1 MSKFFKLA
9 VSSSESD
16 SEDSDREVR
25 VPVSRYPATRTF
37 AYPSDND
44 DDAPKRVVRTQ
55 KDKAYSELKKTIR
68 QARNARNIKDIS
80 KLVTC
85 FETLS
90 KSYEKTKNVMA
101 RENLTIPRFYI
112 RYLTELEDFVN
123 EQREDSE
130 AKKSKKI
137 LSVLRQKVR
146 KYNKEFETQIETYR
160 ADADPAGYSSGA
172 GDEDEEALDVS
183 QPAAVSSSAKKP
195 SKVKEEHDSD
205 IDSED
210 WKSDSDHESSDTD
223 IDLEGQKM
231 EDLRRYF
238 LKKAPGTGKD
248 KDKDKPARETR
259 PKKVHEQ
266 KEIDSEDDDDW
277 QKVTYKPDRSG
288 PLFAPDVE
296 ITVNVVCAKLT
307 EIISQRGKKNTDRKL
322 FVRQLNDLY
331 TIADEH
337 KLGAGV
343 SAKILL
349 SYVTSLFDIDVKI
362 SEAMDFSSWTKTLD
376 ALDGFI
382 NLLIE
387 NPSVHVSVSFT
398 EEEEN
403 LSDPE
408 KPYNLHGSVVLQV
421 KRLDDE
427 LTKIFQLCDCHS
439 TDYIDKLKGEKRLCD
454 LIEKAQGYVDSRV
467 RTKGFEVEELAII
480 YMIRIEHMYYKFVNE
495 PENEKLMEQLCK
507 KIYSL
512 KSANL
517 QRQRALLC
525 QIYHHSLHDRWNK
538 ANELL
543 LMSHVQ
549 AIVDRSEASTQI
561 LYNRA
566 ICQLGLCAFRHGY
579 IKEAHQG
586 LSEIHNTQRPKEL
599 LAQGVG
605 NRQNDRTQEQE
616 TRERSLQVP
625 YHMHINLEVMECV
638 YLVCSMLLEIPNSA
652 CYEYDLRRRLLSRQF
667 HYQLKSSER
676 SALIVPPENMREH
689 VVAASSAMLKG
700 DWRKCRDYI
709 INEKMNTKVWN
720 LFREPERV
728 KTMVNERIQKETLRT
743 YLLMYSTVYTTV
755 SFDTLCTL
763 FELDRQSVYSLV
775 SRMIIQ
781 EELSA
786 TLDQQTNCIHMHR
799 VEPSSLQ
806 LLALVWTDKLSQL
819 AEHNEQI
826 TEPRGRN
833 YMGQGQWQQRKDRGY
848 YKNDGFGG
856 NRSNKQNQGQNTGQQ
871 QNRVR

>member
-1 MSKFFKLA
+1 
-9 VSSSESD
+9 
-16 SEDSDREVR
+16 
-25 VPVSRYPATRTF
+25 
-37 AYPSDND
+37 
-44 DDAPKRVVRTQ
+44 
-55 KDKAYSELKKTIR
+55 
-68 QARNARNIKDIS
+68 
-80 KLVTC
+80 
-85 FETLS
+85 
-90 KSYEKTKNVMA
+90 
-101 RENLTIPRFYI
+101 
-112 RYLTELEDFVN
+112 
-123 EQREDSE
+123 
-130 AKKSKKI
+130 
-137 LSVLRQKVR
+137 
-146 KYNKEFETQIETYR
+146 
-160 ADADPAGYSSGA
+160 
-172 GDEDEEALDVS
+172 
-183 QPAAVSSSAKKP
+183 
-195 SKVKEEHDSD
+195 
-205 IDSED
+205 
-210 WKSDSDHESSDTD
+210 
-223 IDLEGQKM
+223 
-231 EDLRRYF
+231 
-238 LKKAPGTGKD
+238 
-248 KDKDKPARETR
+248 
-259 PKKVHEQ
+259 
-266 KEIDSEDDDDW
+266 
-277 QKVTYKPDRSG
+277 
-288 PLFAPDVE
+288 
-296 ITVNVVCAKLT
+296 
-307 EIISQRGKKNTDRKL
+307 
-322 FVRQLNDLY
+322 
-331 TIADEH
+331 
-337 KLGAGV
+337 
-343 SAKILL
+343 
-349 SYVTSLFDIDVKI
+349 
-362 SEAMDFSSWTKTLD
+362 MDFSSWTKTLD

-382 NLLIE
+382 NLLVE

-427 LTKIFQLCDCHS
+427 LTKIFQQCDCHS

-467 RTKGFEVEELAII
+467 GTKGFEVEELAII

-495 PENEKLMEQLCK
+495 PENEKLMDQLCK

-538 ANELL
+538 AKELL

-549 AIVDRSEASTQI
+549 AIVDHSEASTQI

-566 ICQLGLCAFRHGY
+566 MCQLGLCAFRHGY

-599 LAQGVG
+599 LAQGVAI
-605 NRQNDRTQEQE
+605 RQTDRTQEQE

-638 YLVCSMLLEIPNSA
+638 YLICSMLLEIPNIA
-652 CYEYDLRRRLLSRQF
+652 CHEYDLRRRLLSRSF
-667 HYQLKSSER
+667 HYQLKFSER
-676 SALIVPPENMREH
+676 SALIGPPENTREH
-689 VVAASSAMLKG
+689 VVAASRAMLKG

-786 TLDQQTNCIHMHR
+786 TLDEQTNCLYMHR
-799 VEPSSLQ
+799 VEPSRLQ
-806 LLALVWTDKLSQL
+806 LLALNWTDKLNQL
-819 AEHNEQI
+819 AEYNEQI
-826 TEPRGRN
+826 IEPRGRN
-833 YMGQGQWQQRKDRGY
+833 YMGPGQWQQRNDRGGDDKMRRGNY
-848 YKNDGFGG
+848 QNDRFGG
-856 NRSNKQNQGQNTGQQ
+856 NRFNKQNQGQNTGQQ
-871 QNRVR
+871 QSRARQGQGVNKPRY